1 MLLTHTHTYIHT
13 YIITSH
19 TTRYFTAIAPRI
31 LIEDVEIDGIYC
43 PKGSYVG
50 IASLVAHRLAF
61 NRVVKNGDGRRFR
74 PERWEEDYVRRQTEG
89 IKFPS
94 NDYSFLTFSAV
105 RFLCSLVN
113 SFN

>member
-1 MLLTHTHTYIHT
+1 MFLTHTHTH
-13 YIITSH
+13 IITSH
-19 TTRYFTAIAPRI
+19 ATRYSTAVAPRI

-43 PKGSYVG
+43 PKGSSVS
-50 IASLVAHRLAF
+50 IATLVAHRLAF
-61 NRVVKNGDGRRFR
+61 NRVVKNGDGNVFR

-94 NDYSFLTFSAV
+94 NDYSFITFSAV
-105 RFLCSLVN
+105 RFLCSLVT